1 MQLPNKLY
9 SYKNSTLVLIPKVL
23 SVLKDSP
30 VPLFELYDKLKP
42 ELNDATDF
50 LSVMDCLYAL
60 RAADI
65 NDEGEV
71 FICPQR
77 CSHQCLWNKVKFA
90 LRFDSKRVECRA
102 WQRGW
107 RKLYRKILCY
117 AGNRFCLWR
126 RHLSE
131 K

>member
-9 SYKNSTLVLIPKVL
+9 SYKNSTLALIPKVL
-23 SVLKDSP
+23 DEIKESP
-30 VPLFELYDKLKP
+30 VPVFELYDKLKP

-71 FICPQR
+71 FIC
-77 CSHQCLWNKVKFA
+77 L
-90 LRFDSKRVECRA
+90 
-102 WQRGW
+102 
-107 RKLYRKILCY
+107 
-117 AGNRFCLWR
+117 
-126 RHLSE
+126 
-131 K
+131 